1 MRTFLALI
9 VFSLLCETAT
19 AASIY
24 TTLNEC
30 WVNNSPT
37 QMNQC
42 VTSRATTAK
51 ANLFA
56 AEEAIRQAIVKA
68 KNKKD
73 PKYLARV
80 KKDFEA
86 SVKSYAKYRQDQ
98 CSLNLTLAS
107 EGNSASDNQRA
118 CEAELDVNRTE
129 QLQAL
134 MSWLDI

>member
-1 MRTFLALI
+1 
-9 VFSLLCETAT
+9 
-19 AASIY
+19 
-24 TTLNEC
+24 
-30 WVNNSPT
+30 
-37 QMNQC
+37 MNQC
-42 VTSRATTAK
+42 VTSRAATAR

-56 AEEAIRQAIVKA
+56 AEEAVRQSIVKA
-68 KNKKD
+68 RNKKE
-73 PKYLARV
+73 PKYLAKV

-98 CSLNLTLAS
+98 CSFHWALAA
-107 EGNSASDNQRA
+107 EGNNAADNQRA